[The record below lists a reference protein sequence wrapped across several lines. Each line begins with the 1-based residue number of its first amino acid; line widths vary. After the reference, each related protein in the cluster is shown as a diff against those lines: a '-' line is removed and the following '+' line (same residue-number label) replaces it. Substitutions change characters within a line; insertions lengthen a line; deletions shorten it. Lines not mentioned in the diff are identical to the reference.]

1 MVGLTD
7 PRMAPLQ
14 VFCLPHAQPRA
25 ADLAAQLG
33 APLQILPDFER
44 KTLKRLASSVPL
56 ALMVGD
62 DVSLQ
67 TFELPLPGP
76 VRVDWADGQTLWRL
90 QHGGGRGEMLAK
102 ACGIKGDYLPWVVDA
117 TAGFGRDSLL
127 LAWLGCRVT
136 LLERSPVVRALLE
149 DGWKRAQAEPMLT
162 GTLARME
169 LVFAEA
175 SAWLK
180 ALTGETRP
188 EVVYLD
194 PMFPSR
200 EKSAKVKV
208 NMQVFHQAVGA
219 DSDADAL
226 LEPALAA
233 AKKRVVVKRPRLAE
247 PLAGKAPSIV
257 FEGESS
263 RFDVYLIN

>member
-1 MVGLTD
+1 MSS
-7 PRMAPLQ
+7 LQ
-14 VFCLPHAQPRA
+14 VLCLPHAQPRA
-25 ADLAAQLG
+25 ADLAARLD
-33 APLQILPDFER
+33 APLQILPDFDR
-44 KTLKRLASSVPL
+44 KTLKRLASSLPL

-76 VRVDWADGQTLWRL
+76 VRVDWTDGQTLWRL

-149 DGWKRAQAEPMLT
+149 DGWRRAQAEPLLT

-169 LVFAEA
+169 LVFAD
-175 SAWLK
+175 SSVWLSGL
-180 ALTGETRP
+180 AGDARP
-188 EVVYLD
+188 DVVYLD

-208 NMQVFHQAVGA
+208 NMQVFHRAVGA
-219 DSDADAL
+219 DPDADSL
-226 LEPALAA
+226 LEPALTA
-233 AKKRVVVKRPRLAE
+233 AKRRVVVKRPRLAE
-247 PLAGKAPSIV
+247 PLAGKTPSIV

-263 RFDVYLIN
+263 RFDVYLIS

>member
-1 MVGLTD
+1 MS
-7 PRMAPLQ
+7 PLQ
-14 VFCLPHAQPRA
+14 VLCLPDTQPHA
-25 ADLAAQLG
+25 ADLALRLG
-33 APLQILPDFER
+33 APLQTLPDFER
-44 KTLKRLASSVPL
+44 KTLKRLASSVSL
-56 ALMVGD
+56 ALMVGE

-67 TFELPLPGP
+67 TFQLPLPGP

-136 LLERSPVVRALLE
+136 LLERSPVVQALLQ
-149 DGWKRAQAEPMLT
+149 DGWSGRRRSRCWRRRCSGWIWCLPTRRRGWAS
-162 GTLARME
+162 LA
-169 LVFAEA
+169 
-175 SAWLK
+175 
-180 ALTGETRP
+180 GDRP

-194 PMFPSR
+194 PMFPTR

-219 DSDADAL
+219 DPDAAGL
-226 LEPALAA
+226 LEPALRA

-247 PLAGKAPSIV
+247 PLAGREPSIV

-263 RFDVYLIN
+263 RFDVYLAG

>member
-1 MVGLTD
+1 MS
-7 PRMAPLQ
+7 PLQ
-14 VFCLPHAQPRA
+14 VLCLPDTQPHA
-25 ADLAAQLG
+25 ADLALRLG
-33 APLQILPDFER
+33 APLQTLPDFER
-44 KTLKRLASSVPL
+44 KTLKRLASSVSL
-56 ALMVGD
+56 ALMVGE

-67 TFELPLPGP
+67 TFQLPLPGP

-136 LLERSPVVRALLE
+136 LLERSPVVQALLQ
-149 DGWKRAQAEPMLT
+149 DGWKRAQAEPLLAA
-162 GTLARME
+162 TLQRMD
-169 LVFAEA
+169 LVFADSA
-175 SAWLK
+175 AWLGSL
-180 ALTGETRP
+180 AGDHRP

-194 PMFPSR
+194 PMFPTR

-219 DSDADAL
+219 DPDAAGL
-226 LEPALAA
+226 LEPALRA

-247 PLAGKAPSIV
+247 PLAGREPSIV

-263 RFDVYLIN
+263 RFDVYLAG